1 MIVKWKGKVKAG
13 VATDQPFAFWDML
26 PTLLHV
32 AKLPTPRETDG
43 ISLMPTLIGLPQ
55 KQQHDFLYWEVHETG
70 SQQAVRQGD
79 WKAVRT
85 APGKPLELYNLKNDK
100 GETRNVAAQH
110 PDVVKRIEGH
120 LSTARVK
127 STYWPLRAAPKK
139 SAKR

>member
-1 MIVKWKGKVKAG
+1 
-13 VATDQPFAFWDML
+13 
-26 PTLLHV
+26 V

-43 ISLMPTLIGLPQ
+43 ISLLPTLIGLPQ
-55 KQQHDFLYWEVHETG
+55 KQQHDFLYWEVHEFG

-100 GETRNVAAQH
+100 GETRDVAAQH
-110 PDVVKRIEGH
+110 PDVVKKFEGH